1 MDEKSEH
8 EETPTIRQYKALKRE
23 APEGSILLMLLGDFY
38 EAFGED
44 AVRLSPIFGT
54 TLTRRGGVPM
64 TGCFRHSL
72 DVRMHNK
79 RAGGVVFAIVEA
91 VEDPRPGS
99 RLVRREIVRIV
110 NGGEVS
116 A

>member
-1 MDEKSEH
+1 MSEH
-8 EETPTIRQYKALKRE
+8 EETPTMRQYKALKRE
-23 APEGSILLMLLGDFY
+23 APVGSILLMLLGDYY

-72 DVRMHNK
+72 DVRIHSK
-79 RAGGVVFAIVEA
+79 FAGRAVFAIAEA
-91 VEDPRPGS
+91 VEDPRPG

-110 NGGEVS
+110 NGGEVTS
-116 A
+116 